1 MSGSIDPKVVGSAD
15 IGTGAAR
22 GTIPG
27 AVDEPTRDD
36 LADDLEYLASSL
48 ETLPIADIA
57 ENDRL
62 IARRDWIIR
71 TIRDYLIPRMGDPAP
86 LIVVFAGPPAP
97 ASRPSSTR

>member
-48 ETLPIADIA
+48 ETLRSRIS
-57 ENDRL
+57 
-62 IARRDWIIR
+62 
-71 TIRDYLIPRMGDPAP
+71 PRMTG
-86 LIVVFAGPPAP
+86 
-97 ASRPSSTR
+97 